1 MYKRKSR
8 PKGKSDGL
16 LCDEVSNFSRLV
28 GELHVCNWRTSR
40 VKFAN
45 YSLVFLELEVYAD
58 TNDIVLASVEVYN
71 TKLLVADNLCFVVEA
86 VHVAS
91 VDVHHLAY
99 VECSA
104 KAEGS

>member
-28 GELHVCNWRTSR
+28 GELHVL
-40 VKFAN
+40 
-45 YSLVFLELEVYAD
+45 SLPITHVVFLELEVYAD
-58 TNDIVLASVEVYN
+58 TNCIVLASVCVCDASSA
-71 TKLLVADNLCFVVEA
+71 LDGVFVVEA